1 MLLKTRGCR
10 FGRSSLVA
18 IDFRDDAVQE
28 LTKIYERSQDLWIQ
42 QWRDEMAE
50 LPMFNRLVA

>member
-1 MLLKTRGCR
+1 MLLKTRGYR
-10 FGRSSLVA
+10 FGRSSLVV

-28 LTKIYERSQDLWIQ
+28 LTKIYERSQDLWIE

-50 LPMFNRLVA
+50 LPMLNRLVA

>member
-1 MLLKTRGCR
+1 
-10 FGRSSLVA
+10 LVA

>member
-1 MLLKTRGCR
+1 
-10 FGRSSLVA
+10 LVA

-28 LTKIYERSQDLWIQ
+28 LTEIYERSQDLWIQ

-50 LPMFNRLVA
+50 IPMLNRLVA